1 MRMREKNHTPGGFTL
16 VEAMVT
22 VAVVAILAAVA
33 VPGLRGFITRSGMN
47 GVRDDFAITLQR
59 ARLDAIN
66 RNTCVTVCQ
75 LAENSQDTCETQANL
90 GQWHRGWLVYA
101 NDACASPTA
110 TPVSAGSLISVRQ
123 PGNPR
128 FQLTDNATAPDAG
141 LTFNA
146 RGLLRAGGNTTFNVV
161 DADDPQGNPFGREIR
176 VSFQGRVSV
185 QPITA
190 RTAADDATSVAGARP

>member
-1 MRMREKNHTPGGFTL
+1 MRMRGKNHIPGGFTL

-33 VPGLRGFITRSGMN
+33 VPGLRGFVTRSGMN

-75 LAENSQDTCETQANL
+75 LAANSQDTCETQANL

-101 NDACASPTA
+101 NDACTSPTA
-110 TPVSAGSLISVRQ
+110 TPVPAGSLISVRQ

-128 FQLTDNATAPDAG
+128 FQLRDGSTAPDAG
-141 LTFNA
+141 LTFNP
-146 RGLLRAGGNTTFNVV
+146 RGLLRAGGNTTFSVV
-161 DADDPQGNPFGREIR
+161 DADDADRNPFGREIA

-185 QPITA
+185 QPITPKA
-190 RTAADDATSVAGARP
+190 PGGDATSVAGANP